1 MMHITTKCTVPPIA
15 TQGIRNCG
23 PCYGVTT
30 DRLGMRMASEQKSL
44 QMPFMNAL
52 PIIIRVML
60 GVRYPASCVDFSTCN
75 SLPSSSS
82 VFQLWCVI
90 NAYGAV
96 HLCFLNTF
104 AIRLLFVYI
113 ELVAGVRASSHS
125 VSDPSVHRD
134 ACRLW
139 IARRRRGD
147 PAAPEAPVL
156 RSIRDVVQDGLSVQS
171 LGSV

>member
-1 MMHITTKCTVPPIA
+1 VLLEHV
-15 TQGIRNCG
+15 
-23 PCYGVTT
+23 
-30 DRLGMRMASEQKSL
+30 
-44 QMPFMNAL
+44 
-52 PIIIRVML
+52 
-60 GVRYPASCVDFSTCN
+60 CN
-75 SLPSSSS
+75 Q
-82 VFQLWCVI
+82 VVV
-90 NAYGAV
+90 G
-96 HLCFLNTF
+96 
-104 AIRLLFVYI
+104 YI